1 MKVIKCLSEKIE
13 EELTDAN
20 SYIDLAMEWRDQEPE
35 TANLF
40 YELSMEE
47 MGHMDRLHNEV
58 TRQIN
63 EYKERSGEPPANMMT
78 LYQYLHEKH
87 IGEAMRIKIK
97 QGMYKA

>member
-35 TANLF
+35 TADLF

-58 TRQIN
+58 VRQIN
-63 EYKERSGEPPANMMT
+63 AYKERSGEPPENMMT

-87 IGEAMRIKIK
+87 IVEAMKIKIK
-97 QGMYKA
+97 QGMDKA